1 MTKLPSIGD
10 LNEMNN
16 YTITFLNCRIIE
28 IME

>member
-1 MTKLPSIGD
+1 MTKMPSIGD
-10 LNEMNN
+10 LNEMN